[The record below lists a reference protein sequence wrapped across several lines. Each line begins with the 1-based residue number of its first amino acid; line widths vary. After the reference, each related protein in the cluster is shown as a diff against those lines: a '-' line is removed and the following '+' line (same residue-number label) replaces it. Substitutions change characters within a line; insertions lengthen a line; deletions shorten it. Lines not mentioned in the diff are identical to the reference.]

1 MMQGSHQMAVKSTL
15 GKSLSDENM
24 MKSMDTQSGSP
35 YIPDHYL
42 PTRDSHYYMPTNM
55 SISTMVSTH

>member
-1 MMQGSHQMAVKSTL
+1 MAVKSTL